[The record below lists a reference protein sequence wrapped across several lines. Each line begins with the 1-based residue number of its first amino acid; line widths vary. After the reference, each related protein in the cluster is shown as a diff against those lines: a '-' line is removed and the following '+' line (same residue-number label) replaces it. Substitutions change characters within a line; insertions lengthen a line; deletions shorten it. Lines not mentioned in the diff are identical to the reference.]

1 MLNVSGVSNVNVAR
15 SVTFGQVQKTKD
27 VDCINSN
34 ADILEDSFQ
43 LENDSE
49 VKKLSIK
56 DKQKILYNARKD
68 AAWWSIV
75 GGPFSFL
82 YYGLSSKKTIAKKY
96 DLNVEQDKKFIKQ
109 IRKEQAIAAAPSVI
123 WGLGGLFSYIHCKAT
138 DPESIEIKQ

>member
-1 MLNVSGVSNVNVAR
+1 MLNVSGVSNVNVACP
-15 SVTFGQVQKTKD
+15 VTFGKTQKAKD
-27 VDCINSN
+27 IDNVNIN
-34 ADILEDSFQ
+34 ADIPEDSFQ
-43 LENDSE
+43 LENDNE
-49 VKKLSIK
+49 VKELSIK

-82 YYGLSSKKTIAKKY
+82 YYGLNSKNAIAKKY

-109 IRKEQAIAAAPSVI
+109 IRKEQVIAAAPSVI